1 MKGKTI
7 MSKRKLKKKKE
18 KPKFYEII
26 EGNLVMD
33 FGNLSIEITEC
44 SENTK
49 EVLDSLNLD
58 RIEIE
63 KFAGLSTS
71 ESNIIF
77 GDGDVDT
84 MEDFLMLVMA
94 FLSEE
99 PEFLEIV
106 FEAGI
111 SCEFRIRKNNL
122 RIKDELFNDM
132 IIDKYTKSEQ
142 ILEEVEYI
150 DEPHYIEDLMLLT
163 QEFSETLKSMN
174 LKKEEY
180 LNLQKNMESISQVLK
195 EIYDGYRDLP
205 FLEVEK

>member
-7 MSKRKLKKKKE
+7 MSIRKLKKKKE
-18 KPKFYEII
+18 KPKFYKIN
-26 EGNLVMD
+26 EGDLVMN

-71 ESNIIF
+71 ESNIVFVNDI
-77 GDGDVDT
+77 DT
-84 MEDFLMLVMA
+84 LGDFLTLVMA

-99 PEFLEIV
+99 PDFREII
-106 FEAGI
+106 FEVGI
-111 SCEFRIRKNNL
+111 GCDFRIRKNNL

-142 ILEEVEYI
+142 ILEEAE
-150 DEPHYIEDLMLLT
+150 YIEDSSHIEGLMLFV
-163 QEFSETLKSMN
+163 QEFSEILKSMN
-174 LKKEEY
+174 LKKENY

-195 EIYDGYRDLP
+195 EIYDGYRVLP
-205 FLEVEK
+205 FFEAEK